1 MEDLAGALMTTV
13 FLNDQLLPLAEARL
27 SPLDRGFL
35 YGDAVYEVIRC
46 YGGVPFRLEAHMA
59 RLAYSLGELR
69 IAASAAAL
77 HEVPARLVE
86 ANRLG
91 GGQSLVYLQVSRG
104 APAVRQ
110 HAFPPPDVPP
120 TVFGYA
126 WAFAPKPEWT
136 APGLTVIL
144 VPDVRWSRCDIKV
157 TSLIPNA
164 MGHQRAL
171 ENGAHEALFVR
182 DGVVLEGTLSSLFA
196 VIDGEVRTAP
206 LSNYILPS
214 ITRDAVLELCR
225 GAGIAAREAPIF
237 EHELGQAEELFVA
250 STIHE
255 VAPIRC
261 VDGRM
266 LPEQRPVTQR
276 LRDLLTELIA
286 RETRA

>member
-1 MEDLAGALMTTV
+1 MTTV
-13 FLNDQLLPLAEARL
+13 YLNDQLLPLAEARL

-46 YGGVPFRLEAHMA
+46 YGGVPFRLEGHMA
-59 RLAYSLGELR
+59 RLAYSLGEMR
-69 IAASAAAL
+69 IAASASAL
-77 HEVPARLVE
+77 REVPARLVA

-91 GGQSLVYLQVSRG
+91 AGQALVYLQVSRG

-126 WAFAPKPEWT
+126 WAFAPRPEWT
-136 APGLTVIL
+136 TPGLTVIL

-171 ENGAHEALFVR
+171 EGGAHEALFVR

-196 VIDGEVRTAP
+196 VVAGEVRTAP
-206 LSNYILPS
+206 LSNYVLPS
-214 ITRDAVLELCR
+214 ITRAAVLELCR
-225 GAGIAAREAPIF
+225 DAGIPVREAPIF
-237 EHELGQAEELFVA
+237 EHELSRAEELFVA
-250 STIHE
+250 STVHE
-255 VAPIRC
+255 IAPIRA
-261 VDGRM
+261 VDGRA
-266 LPEQRPVTQR
+266 LPVAQPVTRR
-276 LRDLLTELIA
+276 LMGLLTELIA